1 MHPVAALPNNI
12 FVFTLEFHTVLSLHY
27 GDDEDEDYDSENGDD
42 DDVKQDV
49 KALCGYSDTH
59 SFIIMKNPS
68 RLSFRHPHVA
78 IMRGLTP
85 SLKEVK
91 LDTKNCIWETNFFL
105 QDLISLRRIQ
115 NFKEI
120 HLSIF
125 SESIALGVTLVSDAP
140 SNLAVPLPLFR

>member
-1 MHPVAALPNNI
+1 MSFWKWPLFWETFFNEGNK
-12 FVFTLEFHTVLSLHY
+12 LDEFKYDTVSDNTIISVHHTH
-27 GDDEDEDYDSENGDD
+27 ESESAQM
-42 DDVKQDV
+42 VSK
-49 KALCGYSDTH
+49 KLKERFFRDT
-59 SFIIMKNPS
+59 
-68 RLSFRHPHVA
+68 
-78 IMRGLTP
+78 LTP

>member
-1 MHPVAALPNNI
+1 MSAWRLGLHKAFRNVLSVSHVVPLDRRSIEKTEWLSNDLEMECWARPSPYLAHLLI
-12 FVFTLEFHTVLSLHY
+12 FVIHSHFRA
-27 GDDEDEDYDSENGDD
+27 DNGY
-42 DDVKQDV
+42 
-49 KALCGYSDTH
+49 LCC
-59 SFIIMKNPS
+59 
-68 RLSFRHPHVA
+68 
-78 IMRGLTP
+78 TP

>member
-1 MHPVAALPNNI
+1 MVSKKLKER
-12 FVFTLEFHTVLSLHY
+12 FFR
-27 GDDEDEDYDSENGDD
+27 
-42 DDVKQDV
+42 
-49 KALCGYSDTH
+49 DT
-59 SFIIMKNPS
+59 
-68 RLSFRHPHVA
+68 
-78 IMRGLTP
+78 LTP

>member
-1 MHPVAALPNNI
+1 MAGIIDMCNVH
-12 FVFTLEFHTVLSLHY
+12 VFTAFLSDLNSELVLFDCLDNP
-27 GDDEDEDYDSENGDD
+27 GFKFWFQNGKLD
-42 DDVKQDV
+42 
-49 KALCGYSDTH
+49 LY
-59 SFIIMKNPS
+59 
-68 RLSFRHPHVA
+68 
-78 IMRGLTP
+78 TP

>member
-1 MHPVAALPNNI
+1 MTSARSREGGSALHISLTGGGLGGGKEGCWGLRRGDVTERQKPYCAAL
-12 FVFTLEFHTVLSLHY
+12 S
-27 GDDEDEDYDSENGDD
+27 
-42 DDVKQDV
+42 
-49 KALCGYSDTH
+49 
-59 SFIIMKNPS
+59 
-68 RLSFRHPHVA
+68 
-78 IMRGLTP
+78 LTP

>member
-1 MHPVAALPNNI
+1 MAITVEKNNA
-12 FVFTLEFHTVLSLHY
+12 
-27 GDDEDEDYDSENGDD
+27 DDND
-42 DDVKQDV
+42 
-49 KALCGYSDTH
+49 
-59 SFIIMKNPS
+59 
-68 RLSFRHPHVA
+68 
-78 IMRGLTP
+78 TP

>member
-1 MHPVAALPNNI
+1 MAPACLSVSPVFRI
-12 FVFTLEFHTVLSLHY
+12 
-27 GDDEDEDYDSENGDD
+27 ENADD
-42 DDVKQDV
+42 DD
-49 KALCGYSDTH
+49 
-59 SFIIMKNPS
+59 
-68 RLSFRHPHVA
+68 
-78 IMRGLTP
+78 TP

>member
-1 MHPVAALPNNI
+1 MHLRIILFIHKILMTAITPPM
-12 FVFTLEFHTVLSLHY
+12 VFQY
-27 GDDEDEDYDSENGDD
+27 IADNKIKG
-42 DDVKQDV
+42 
-49 KALCGYSDTH
+49 
-59 SFIIMKNPS
+59 
-68 RLSFRHPHVA
+68 R
-78 IMRGLTP
+78 TP

-115 NFKEI
+115 NFKKI

-140 SNLAVPLPLFR
+140 SNLATAVPLALSV